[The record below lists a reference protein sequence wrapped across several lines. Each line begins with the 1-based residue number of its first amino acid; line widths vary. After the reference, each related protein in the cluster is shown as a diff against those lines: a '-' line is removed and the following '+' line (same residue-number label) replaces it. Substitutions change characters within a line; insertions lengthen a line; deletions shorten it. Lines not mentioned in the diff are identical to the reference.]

1 LENKRNYLLDF
12 QKTQSNENEQLNKK
26 FQQIQNQLQILTE
39 QYRQVKFILLFSSY
53 FEFYF
58 QKECSRR
65 KRLSSHVNDLLSV
78 IEQNTPILSDEEI
91 RMQQQLETYQ
101 IQIEC
106 LKEKIQLIQQ
116 FVSLNQNQQHSENL
130 SMENMQNFV
139 RNHRH
144 QIDQMKKQLETI
156 QINK

>member
-1 LENKRNYLLDF
+1 
-12 QKTQSNENEQLNKK
+12 
-26 FQQIQNQLQILTE
+26 
-39 QYRQVKFILLFSSY
+39 
-53 FEFYF
+53 
-58 QKECSRR
+58 
-65 KRLSSHVNDLLSV
+65 
-78 IEQNTPILSDEEI
+78 
-91 RMQQQLETYQ
+91 MQQQLETYQ
-101 IQIEC
+101 IQIKC

-139 RNHRH
+139 RNHRN